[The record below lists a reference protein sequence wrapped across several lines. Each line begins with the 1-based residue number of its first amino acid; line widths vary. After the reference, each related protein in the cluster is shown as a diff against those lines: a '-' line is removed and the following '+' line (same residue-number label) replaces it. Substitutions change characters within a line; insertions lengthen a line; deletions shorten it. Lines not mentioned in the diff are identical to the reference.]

1 MAGKNQMSLRDLRRH
16 AGRFVIAG
24 FPGHSA
30 PDDLRR
36 LVAEFDL
43 AGVIY
48 FARNIVE
55 PAQVAELSREV
66 AALAREWPLWISVD
80 QEGGRV
86 ARLRSPFTIWPP
98 AATLGRGGGE
108 SLAVRYAS
116 VLATELRAVGINLDW
131 APVLDVHSN
140 PANPVIG
147 DRAFSSDPQA
157 AALLGAAVVRALQQ
171 AGIAAC
177 GKHFPGH
184 GDTSVDSHE
193 ALPVVEHNLRRLEAV
208 EFVPFR
214 AAIAADV
221 ATIMTAHV
229 LVPEIDRDRL
239 ASFSP
244 RVVTDV
250 LKTSLDY
257 HGVVVSDD
265 LGMKAVSANTSLPEA
280 TVAAVQAGCDVV
292 LLCNST
298 QDEQCGAIEALIRAV
313 ETGEVSQKRI
323 DDAWQRQRAVKER
336 FAAMAGVAPAID
348 RIGCEEHRAVAAEM
362 ALWQ

>member
-1 MAGKNQMSLRDLRRH
+1 MSLRELRRH

-24 FPGHSA
+24 FPGYTA

-48 FARNIVE
+48 FARNISE
-55 PAQVAELSREV
+55 PLQVAELSREV
-66 AALAREWPLWISVD
+66 SALAREWPFWISVD

-86 ARLRSPFTIWPP
+86 ARLRAPFTIWPP
-98 AATLGRGGGE
+98 VVTLGRGAPD
-108 SLAVRYAS
+108 SLAVRYAT

-131 APVLDVHSN
+131 APVLDVNSN

-147 DRAFSSDPQA
+147 DRALSSDPGVVGR
-157 AALLGAAVVRALQQ
+157 LGAAIVRTLQ
-171 AGIAAC
+171 AEGVTAC

-193 ALPVVEHNLRRLEAV
+193 ALPIVEHDRRRLEAV

-214 AAIAADV
+214 AAIEAGVAAV
-221 ATIMTAHV
+221 MTAHV
-229 LVPEIDRDRL
+229 LVPAIDREAV
-239 ASFSP
+239 ASFSS

-250 LKTSLDY
+250 LKKSLGFP
-257 HGVVVSDD
+257 GVVVSDD
-265 LGMKAVSANTSLPEA
+265 LGMKAVSADTPLPDA
-280 TVAAVQAGCDVV
+280 TVAAVKAGCDTV

-298 QDEQCGAIEALIRAV
+298 QDEQWAAIEALIRAV
-313 ETGEVSQKRI
+313 ETGEIPQKRI
-323 DDAWQRQRAVKER
+323 DDAWQRQKAVKER
-336 FAAMAGVAPAID
+336 LVKPPALPSLD
-348 RIGCEEHRAVAAEM
+348 RIGCDEHRAVAEEM
-362 ALWQ
+362 AAWQ